1 MFSYDDIQKYNETD
15 MNIYRYIVSNIVK
28 IPYMTIRELAGEV
41 YTSPAAILRFCNKN
55 GCQGFTEFKE
65 ILKQEMEILDTSPP
79 LPDLQELSA
88 FFSRAN
94 SGAFEEK
101 LNYAVEVIRRAE
113 LVLFLGIGSS
123 GTLARYGARCFS
135 NFGKFSVGLE
145 DSYYPI
151 DTYRG
156 GNTVLIVLS
165 ESGETKEAIEMA
177 KQFQQK
183 DCCLLSI
190 TNSPLSTLAKMSNWN
205 FSYNFKPY
213 RINGKYNGTT
223 QVPVLFIIE
232 ALAKRI

>member
-65 ILKQEMEILDTSPP
+65 ILKQKMEILDTSHP

-113 LVLFLGIGSS
+113 LVLFWASALLVLWQGMGQGVSQISE
-123 GTLARYGARCFS
+123 
-135 NFGKFSVGLE
+135 NF
-145 DSYYPI
+145 
-151 DTYRG
+151 
-156 GNTVLIVLS
+156 
-165 ESGETKEAIEMA
+165 
-177 KQFQQK
+177 Q
-183 DCCLLSI
+183 
-190 TNSPLSTLAKMSNWN
+190 
-205 FSYNFKPY
+205 
-213 RINGKYNGTT
+213 
-223 QVPVLFIIE
+223 
-232 ALAKRI
+232 

>member
-94 SGAFEEK
+94 SGAFE
-101 LNYAVEVIRRAE
+101 
-113 LVLFLGIGSS
+113 
-123 GTLARYGARCFS
+123 
-135 NFGKFSVGLE
+135 
-145 DSYYPI
+145 
-151 DTYRG
+151 
-156 GNTVLIVLS
+156 
-165 ESGETKEAIEMA
+165 
-177 KQFQQK
+177 
-183 DCCLLSI
+183 
-190 TNSPLSTLAKMSNWN
+190 
-205 FSYNFKPY
+205 
-213 RINGKYNGTT
+213 
-223 QVPVLFIIE
+223 
-232 ALAKRI
+232 